1 MSGAAA
7 GSFAAVLQAARL
19 ETHAEKLKAEG
30 YSEVA
35 DLMDAPDEDLLA
47 DIGLKKPEL
56 RRLRTALTAAGP
68 GGAAGAAGGA
78 DTVLLPDGRRLEV
91 CRAWASMCHL
101 AYPIKRGVVVW
112 GCSGA
117 GRAHGFF
124 WDGHIPSRREACVA
138 APGVQPP
145 AMITL
150 ASFWQVSAVVIGRG
164 GGGVVQLGRL
174 WPTAAAAGPAS
185 PPPTEVAVKLLG
197 GGATAGERAAFLKEV
212 QKNDVIV
219 SANCQGVARMIASA
233 QTDGPDGR
241 VYLVSL
247 RLCRTRPSGFLP
259 SPPLPACTPAVP
271 LLPRLLLFSRALSI
285 LRKWGSLTTTALRH
299 ATGDAALQGQP
310 RQPACAAAAADY
322 NRGAWLSPTGAHP
335 AASACVHPSVH
346 LRQRPSAGD
355 SVSHRLRRRCSGR
368 WPRCTRPVLRC
379 ST

>member
-164 GGGVVQLGRL
+164 GGGVVQRGRL
-174 WPTAAAAGPAS
+174 SPADR
-185 PPPTEVAVKLLG
+185 G
-197 GGATAGERAAFLKEV
+197 GGETARRWGNGRRAGGLPEGGAEERRHRQCELPGRRQDDRV
-212 QKNDVIV
+212 
-219 SANCQGVARMIASA
+219 
-233 QTDGPDGR
+233 GPDGR
-241 VYLVSL
+241 AG
-247 RLCRTRPSGFLP
+247 RAGLP
-259 SPPLPACTPAVP
+259 GEP
-271 LLPRLLLFSRALSI
+271 
-285 LRKWGSLTTTALRH
+285 
-299 ATGDAALQGQP
+299 AALP
-310 RQPACAAAAADY
+310 DKTE
-322 NRGAWLSPTGAHP
+322 WLFAKP
-335 AASACVHPSVH
+335 ASACLHTRRSSSPPPPPLFPCLVH
-346 LRQRPSAGD
+346 LAKVG
-355 SVSHRLRRRCSGR
+355 VSNDHCPPACHR
-368 WPRCTRPVLRC
+368 
-379 ST
+379 